1 MTAIDPDPPG
11 QIVMHERPGLA
22 AAILA
27 VQSEAPTLPRDKTAT
42 VATAKGQYSYSYTD
56 LATIVDKLAPILRQH
71 GLVWSAFPT
80 IANGAPALRYRL
92 LHVPTGEADEDTMP
106 LLLAKDD
113 SQGMGSAITYAR
125 RYALVAV
132 LNLIADEDDDGQTAA
147 PYHRESRAVSPTSSG
162 MDLRD
167 RAKGL
172 DDDAIN
178 AARQSV
184 GLPKLDR
191 PWGSLVNIPGEKAD
205 AFQKALDA
213 VRAAR

>member
-1 MTAIDPDPPG
+1 MTAVDSDPPG

-27 VQSEAPTLPRDKTAT
+27 VQSEAPTLPKDKTAT

-56 LATIVDKLAPILRQH
+56 LGTIVEKLGPILRRQ

-80 IANGAPALRYRL
+80 IADGAPALRYRL
-92 LHVPTGEADEDTMP
+92 LHVPTGESDQDTMP

-147 PYHRESRAVSPTSSG
+147 PYQHRESRAAPPGGT
-162 MDLRD
+162 DLRD

-172 DDDAIN
+172 DDAAIN
-178 AARQSV
+178 AAREAV
-184 GLPKLDR
+184 GLPKLER
-191 PWGSLVNIPGEKAD
+191 PWGSLVNIPAEKAD
-205 AFQKALDA
+205 AFQRALDA
-213 VRAAR
+213 ARAAR